1 MGNTPTT
8 QVMNCSIKWNL
19 NATYTR
25 KDIFGITIL
34 SKNFVNDLNAI
45 SASIYN
51 GVLAD
56 ALTLDAFVNK
66 GLAVSSVQ
74 VTGSK
79 WINDS
84 GKAALTFQL
93 KTVSDPVTAADIIA
107 LILGLSATII
117 AILIAALGPETAFM
131 GDIVIAGLALAGVFT
146 ILAVTCS
153 IVSSSVSQVMSSA
166 GGLGAVA
173 VIAGLGVVGLLGYM
187 YLKEPKRKAQARRY
201 VSRAKSKA
209 KSAVKRFSGTL
220 N

>member
-19 NATYTR
+19 PATYTR
-25 KDIFGITIL
+25 TDIFGITIL

-45 SASIYN
+45 PASIYD
-51 GVLAD
+51 GVLAE

-66 GLAVSSVQ
+66 GLNVSSVQ

-117 AILIAALGPETAFM
+117 AILIAALGPETAFI
-131 GDIVIAGLALAGVFT
+131 GDIVIVGLALAGVFT

-173 VIAGLGVVGLLGYM
+173 VIAVIGVAGVLGYM
-187 YLKEPKRKAQARRY
+187 YLKEPKRRATAHRY
-201 VSRAKSKA
+201 VGKA
-209 KSAVKRFSGTL
+209 KRAAKRFSGTL